1 TVDAKGIFQGKGKIT
16 QVQKAGDVITFR
28 FSGWITSGYASAP
41 DSDPKRRWHSLRWD
55 AVDVSVTLGDWTQLH
70 EPERKDERPE
80 VDAVLASLRDLS
92 ERGRPVIFSVDNP
105 GLHFS
110 SKGQLTRVSGTRIH
124 ASDARP

>member
-1 TVDAKGIFQGKGKIT
+1 
-16 QVQKAGDVITFR
+16 
-28 FSGWITSGYASAP
+28 
-41 DSDPKRRWHSLRWD
+41 
-55 AVDVSVTLGDWTQLH
+55 DWTQLH

-92 ERGRPVIFSVDNP
+92 ERGRLVIFSVDNP

-110 SKGQLTRVSGTRIH
+110 NKGQLTRVSGTRIH